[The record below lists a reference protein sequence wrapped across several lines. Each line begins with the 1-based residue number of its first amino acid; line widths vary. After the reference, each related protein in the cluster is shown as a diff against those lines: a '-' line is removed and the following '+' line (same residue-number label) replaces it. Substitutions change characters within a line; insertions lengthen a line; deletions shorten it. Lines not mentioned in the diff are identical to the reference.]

1 MPAGAAL
8 GAAAIAGNDGFAT
21 GADAGAAGAAP
32 ARGAGAPAVR
42 SLPHVRQNC
51 ICLGLS
57 VPQRVQREAIGLA
70 AGAATALCADDDAPP
85 PSGVPHAWQNALCG
99 GFSRWQ

>member
-1 MPAGAAL
+1 MSFPQ
-8 GAAAIAGNDGFAT
+8 
-21 GADAGAAGAAP
+21 
-32 ARGAGAPAVR
+32 
-42 SLPHVRQNC
+42 VRQNC

-57 VPQRVQREAIGLA
+57 VPQREQRGAIALPAGMDVA
-70 AGAATALCADDDAPP
+70 AGGAAACADEDAPP